1 MKLKLP
7 RLANTNSKKQPEK
20 KKRELNNDL
29 LIQIVAELAVI
40 RKIKERSLREQSK
53 PKQAAVVK
61 KPAITIAKKA
71 TAVPKAV
78 KPVKQESIKQ
88 ESIKQPTPEIKAPVA
103 AAGITGIAAG
113 LLLFPS
119 FKETVVSTLKQTI
132 DLTTGI
138 LSEPIKDFVKLFTT
152 SDTIEKTKQVQDNI
166 STIDAEIGNN
176 ASEFSQDEKVI
187 QEGSSKLEKD
197 LVNVDKVNDVI
208 EKHKQEQKVETKPV
222 ETPAPTPVSTPA
234 PKPVVAEEKPK
245 PAETAA
251 KTEPTPAVSK
261 PAVPVEQPPVAEIKK
276 PPSSSFQQGKKGVLN
291 ALTAEGIT
299 DPVARAQI
307 LAQTAHESGGFKY
320 TQEIG
325 DVSYFQK
332 YEGRKDLGN
341 IYPGDGVRFIG
352 RGFLQTTG
360 RTNYQQ
366 FKDEF
371 GVDVINNPETLAEP
385 QYAAKSALFWFKKN
399 AKKVERLSGGDWS
412 NTEGVTRAVNGG
424 LNGLKERLAYFESF
438 VNDPDVV
445 GPRALQAPTTQG
457 TTLAQASE
465 QVIASKK
472 ETEVRKR
479 TRVKNIL
486 VAQHQRTIIP
496 A

>member
-7 RLANTNSKKQPEK
+7 RLTNTNSKKQPEK

-29 LIQIVAELAVI
+29 LIQVVVELAVI

-71 TAVPKAV
+71 IAVPKAI
-78 KPVKQESIKQ
+78 KPVKQEG
-88 ESIKQPTPEIKAPVA
+88 IKQPTSEIKAPVA
-103 AAGITGIAAG
+103 AAGVTGIAAG

-222 ETPAPTPVSTPA
+222 ETPTPAPVSAPA
-234 PKPVVAEEKPK
+234 PKPVIAEEKPR
-245 PAETAA
+245 PAETAT
-251 KTEPTPAVSK
+251 KTEPAPVVSK
-261 PAVPVEQPPVAEIKK
+261 PSVPVEQPPVVEIKK
-276 PPSSSFQQGKKGVLN
+276 PPSSSFQQGKKEVLN
-291 ALTAEGIT
+291 ALTAEGVT

-371 GVDVINNPETLAEP
+371 GVDVVNNPEILAEP

-412 NTEGVTRAVNGG
+412 NTEGVTRAVNG
-424 LNGLKERLAYFESF
+424 
-438 VNDPDVV
+438 
-445 GPRALQAPTTQG
+445 
-457 TTLAQASE
+457 
-465 QVIASKK
+465 
-472 ETEVRKR
+472 
-479 TRVKNIL
+479 
-486 VAQHQRTIIP
+486 
-496 A
+496 